1 MPTTHH
7 ISTLLSPAWGH
18 TVGYMHLALQMLK
31 ADSTLVVSILQHNL
45 VVVQMEKE
53 LATCEYDAA
62 RLRILGVGDKNIELG
77 LTAVGVMLQ
86 ELYAGWFEYLPTLAQ
101 GSPGWP
107 KPQSIH
113 LDIFGGPAI
122 EATTAAMGPGCKIL
136 LSYSSGASTLFA
148 NFNEYDFIEIS
159 EEIYADES
167 RRAGRTKEEI
177 QLQVSKACNG
187 SDQFSGKVVKN
198 TGVPDMYDYERVSHA
213 AGAGPNVANWAV
225 LTSGQK
231 LAKVADGYIL
241 PSGVFLEPVGVP
253 YLREFYKANGQEL
266 FTVGLQTHEKYFGQN
281 VMRHPITND
290 LVREFLDDS
299 YGKYGKN
306 SVLYISF
313 GSFIFPIATPKHVE
327 ALIDTLLSLDN
338 PFPFVF
344 ALAGPMASLPQQLID
359 RVNSSGKGLI
369 CNFWV
374 EQRAILQHE
383 ALGWFLT
390 HGGFNSIT
398 ESLVEGIPMIIWPAS
413 AEQPVNAAFF
423 SAEPNPVAIEL
434 LQIRTGAQIG
444 PSLRHGNAVKITG
457 TVEDAV
463 EEFKTV
469 FADARGE
476 KGQRIRANVQ
486 RMAKVVRE
494 GRAGEA
500 AQEVERLAVFGTS

>member
-7 ISTLLSPAWGH
+7 ILTLLPPAWGH

-31 ADSTLVVSILQHNL
+31 ADSTLVISIFQHNL
-45 VVVQMEKE
+45 VVARMEKE
-53 LATCEYDAA
+53 LATCEYDAT
-62 RLRILGVGDKNIELG
+62 RLRILGVGNKQSEFG
-77 LTAVGVMLQ
+77 ATEVVVMLQ
-86 ELYAGWFEYLPTLAQ
+86 ELCAGWLEYLPKLVQ

-113 LDIFGGPAI
+113 LDNICGGPAI

-136 LSYSSGASTLFA
+136 LCYPAGASTLIA
-148 NFNEYDFIEIS
+148 YFNEYDFVEIS

-177 QLQVSKACNG
+177 QLQVSNAYNG

-198 TGVPDMYDYERVSHA
+198 PGVPDMYDYERISHA
-213 AGAGPNVANWAV
+213 VGAGTDVANWTV

-231 LAKVADGYIL
+231 VAKVADGYII

-253 YLREFYKANGQEL
+253 YLRDFYKAKGQEL
-266 FTVGLQTHEKYFGQN
+266 FTVGLQTHEKYFEQN
-281 VMRHPITND
+281 AARHPITNE
-290 LVREFLDDS
+290 LVREFLDNA
-299 YGKYGKN
+299 YAKYGKN
-306 SVLYISF
+306 SALYISF
-313 GSFIFPIATPKHVE
+313 GSFFFPIATPKHVE
-327 ALIDTLLSLDN
+327 ALIDTLLSLEN

-344 ALAGPMASLPQQLID
+344 ALAGSMASLPQQLID

-390 HGGFNSIT
+390 HGGFNSVT
-398 ESLVEGIPMIIWPAS
+398 ESLVEGIPMIIWPAGS
-413 AEQPVNAAFF
+413 EQPVNAAFF

-444 PSLRHGNAVKITG
+444 PSLRHGDAVKITG

-463 EEFKTV
+463 EEFRTV

-500 AQEVERLAVFGTS
+500 AAEVPRLAAF

>member
-1 MPTTHH
+1 MHH
-7 ISTLLSPAWGH
+7 ILTLLPPAWGH
-18 TVGYMHLALQMLK
+18 TVSYLHLALQMLK
-31 ADSTLVVSILQHNL
+31 ADSTLVISIFQHNL
-45 VVVQMEKE
+45 VVAQMEKE

-62 RLRILGVGDKNIELG
+62 RLRILGVGDKNIEFG
-77 LTAVGVMLQ
+77 PTALVVMFQ
-86 ELYAGWFEYLPTLAQ
+86 ELFGGWFEALPGLAQ

-113 LDIFGGPAI
+113 FDFTSGGPLVD
-122 EATTAAMGPGCKIL
+122 ATKAAMGPECKTLIWYTAAG
-136 LSYSSGASTLFA
+136 SALFA
-148 NFNEYDFIEIS
+148 HVNEYDFVEIC

-167 RRAGRTKEEI
+167 KRAGRTKEEI
-177 QLQVSKACNG
+177 QLQISAAWNG
-187 SDQFSGKVVKN
+187 SDQISGKVVKN
-198 TGVPDMYDYERVSHA
+198 PGVPDMYDYERVPYTS
-213 AGAGPNVANWAV
+213 GPPGPNWIV

-231 LAKVADGYIL
+231 LAKVVDGYIIT
-241 PSGVFLEPVGVP
+241 SGVFLEPVGVP
-253 YLREFYKANGQEL
+253 YLREFYKAKGQEL
-266 FTVGLQTHEKYFGQN
+266 FPVGLQTHEKYFEQN
-281 VMRHPITND
+281 VARNPITNE
-290 LVREFLDDS
+290 LVRAFLDDA
-299 YGKYGKN
+299 YAKYGKN
-306 SVLYISF
+306 SALYISF
-313 GSFIFPIATPKHVE
+313 GSLFFPVATPKHVE

-338 PFPFVF
+338 PFPLVF
-344 ALAGPMASLPQQLID
+344 SLGGSMASLPQPVID

-390 HGGFNSIT
+390 HGGFNSVT
-398 ESLVEGIPMIIWPAS
+398 EALVEGLPMIIWPAG

-444 PSLRHGNAVKITG
+444 PSLRHGDAVKITG

-500 AQEVERLAVFGTS
+500 AEEVRRLAAF

>member
-7 ISTLLSPAWGH
+7 ILTLLSPAWGH

-31 ADSTLVVSILQHNL
+31 ADSTLVISILQHNL
-45 VVVQMEKE
+45 VVAQMEKD

-62 RLRILGVGDKNIELG
+62 RLRILGVGDKNIEFGPTALG
-77 LTAVGVMLQ
+77 AMLQ
-86 ELYAGWFEYLPTLAQ
+86 ELCAGWFEYLPKLAQ

-107 KPQSIH
+107 KPQSTH
-113 LDIFGGPAI
+113 LDYICGGPAI

-136 LSYSSGASTLFA
+136 LLYPAGASTLIA
-148 NFNEYDFIEIS
+148 YFNEYDFVEIS

-177 QLQVSKACNG
+177 KIQVSNAWNG
-187 SDQFSGKVVKN
+187 SDQVSGKVVKN
-198 TGVPDMYDYERVSHA
+198 PGVADMYDYERVAHA
-213 AGAGPNVANWAV
+213 AGPDVANWAV

-231 LAKVADGYIL
+231 LAKVADGYII

-253 YLREFYKANGQEL
+253 YLREFYKAKGQEL
-266 FTVGLQTHEKYFGQN
+266 FTVGLQTHEKYFEQN
-281 VMRHPITND
+281 VARNPITNEP
-290 LVREFLDDS
+290 VREFLDDA
-299 YGKYGKN
+299 YAKYGKN
-306 SVLYISF
+306 SALYISF
-313 GSFIFPIATPKHVE
+313 GSLFFPIATPKHVE

-338 PFPFVF
+338 PVPFVF
-344 ALAGPMASLPQQLID
+344 ALAGAMASLPQEVIN

-390 HGGFNSIT
+390 HGGYNSVT
-398 ESLVEGIPMIIWPAS
+398 ESLVEGIPMIIWPAGS
-413 AEQPVNAAFF
+413 EQPVNAAFF
-423 SAEPNPVAIEL
+423 SAEPNP
-434 LQIRTGAQIG
+434 IRTGVQIG
-444 PSLRHGNAVKITG
+444 PSLRHGDAVKITG

-463 EEFKTV
+463 EEFKRV

-500 AQEVERLAVFGTS
+500 AQEVERLAVFGTI